1 MSHDV
6 STLTTLLEAGHWKA
20 ADEETARL
28 LIADADV
35 GGYVGVDADEA
46 TQIDCVLLDAIDA
59 AWSSAS
65 DGRYGFAR
73 QRRILDEV
81 IAAGHS
87 SNETWREFGRMVGWV
102 NAREWIEADEVVY
115 TEDAKAGHLPYT
127 PGFGTVV
134 NTGRIYEGFLGFY
147 ARVGDCLD

>member
-1 MSHDV
+1 MPHDV
-6 STLTTLLEAGHWKA
+6 SALTTLLEAGHWKA

-46 TQIDCVLLDAIDA
+46 TQIDCDLLKAIDE
-59 AWSSAS
+59 AWSGAS
-65 DGRYGFAR
+65 DGRYGFATL
-73 QRRILDEV
+73 RRILDEV

-102 NAREWIEADEVVY
+102 HAREWIEADDVAY
-115 TEDAKAGHLPYT
+115 TEDAQSGHLPYT

-147 ARVGDCLD
+147 ARVGNCL